1 MATIVRTRMGK
12 TTIELYE
19 ETADALHDL
28 KSRGDTYDDVVRD
41 LIEEQ
46 TETTVDAP
54 GSNSGAD

>member
-1 MATIVRTRMGK
+1 MGK